1 MYDDFDMTNF
11 FLLNKKPKGD
21 LEDCLELYS
30 DIQLEYILLN
40 YIDNIDNIPEDKTE
54 KISIIKQN
62 IFDNF
67 ASVMKRFSVDDL
79 RSLKEYNNK
88 EELNLDA
95 IMELGMAF
103 KYKDKTCE
111 KYYIPKDILKLFKE
125 KINDELL
132 NESEKYN
139 FYIFASALGV
149 ACGPVTYDE
158 IYEIYSLSNSV
169 INKDNLLESLDKS
182 FNKWEINKQFYY
194 LNNEIDVDIKVIE
207 DYLTILISK
216 DYCFVDYIKYAS
228 LAMDCIEDIFTVS
241 DIAKSELFEN
251 LLVKPI
257 TNKKLINKWS
267 KKYNLSALEKEE
279 ITTILD
285 KLDNRRYWIYRG
297 RTQEEKDM
305 LLFVLNKRPK
315 QVTLENCLKELN
327 KDALDMLYKKY
338 HVANITDLVESIKN
352 KLVDYTLE
360 EGKLFFIKDNEEIKD
375 YFSECITLGFCFIYN
390 NLIVVPDEIIEWQET
405 LDNFIDYL
413 PKLLIREYM
422 ISYGI
427 VKKKVLQDIL
437 LEYHDIDLEEKEF
450 DKIIEDM
457 GFIVKN
463 DYYEVASV
471 LEEIVDIF
479 DEIDRDYKILD
490 NQEISAF
497 LLDNYLADDLEKVLE
512 NSGLASLEIREL
524 IGNIIALMHL
534 ANANED
540 YLDDFA
546 SDKGLN
552 IDQKLKNKIM
562 KVVDKYKDDFPIWFY
577 GGYSEKEMDEM

>member
-158 IYEIYSLSNSV
+158 IYEIYLLSNSV

-207 DYLTILISK
+207 DYLTIPISK
-216 DYCFVDYIKYAS
+216 DYCFADYIRYAS

-305 LLFVLNKRPK
+305 LLFVLNKKPK
-315 QVTLENCLKELN
+315 KLTLDHCLKELN

-360 EGKLFFIKDNEEIKD
+360 EGKPFFIKDNEEIKD
-375 YFSECITLGFCFIYN
+375 YFSECITSGFCFIYN

-497 LLDNYLADDLEKVLE
+497 LLDNYLADDLEKILE
-512 NSGLASLEIREL
+512 NSGLSSLEVREL